1 MNSDAEDECCDT
13 PQCTSCEHHSRR
25 GSARRWLSAAIALR
39 AAVFALSA
47 LGVVVGFA
55 LWAVGLGSWAMRL
68 VAGDVLLLLVLL
80 LIASRGA

>member
-1 MNSDAEDECCDT
+1 
-13 PQCTSCEHHSRR
+13 
-25 GSARRWLSAAIALR
+25 
-39 AAVFALSA
+39 VFALSA